1 MMTKDRT
8 VHFYF
13 DFLSPFGYFGSLRID
28 DLAAA
33 HGFQVEWHPM
43 LLGISVMKVMGLPPI
58 AELPLKGAYI
68 RHDAARYA
76 RRHGIKIGKPAGSP
90 QISPLVP
97 ARTVCWLKEHQ
108 PEMVKPLASAIYDAH
123 WSRNADYSDVGTVM
137 TMLKEL
143 GGDAEGAREGLES
156 GEAAASLR
164 EEVDSSIA
172 AGVFGSP
179 TFRVGDELFF
189 GVEKLEVLDDWL
201 RTGGW

>member
-1 MMTKDRT
+1 MNDDRT
-8 VHFYF
+8 VHFHF

-33 HGFQVEWHPM
+33 RGYEVEWHPM

-76 RRHGIKIGKPAGSP
+76 RRHGIVIGKPSGAP

-97 ARTVCWLKEHQ
+97 ARVTCWLKLHQ
-108 PEMVKPLASAIYDAH
+108 PDLVKPLARAVYDAH
-123 WSRNADYSDVGTVM
+123 WLRNVDYSDVDTVIG
-137 TMLKEL
+137 MLGDL
-143 GGDAEGAREGLES
+143 GGDVAGAREGLDS
-156 GEAAASLR
+156 GEAAAALR
-164 EEVDSSIA
+164 EEVDASLA

-179 TFRVGDELFF
+179 TFRVGEELFF